1 MILQK
6 KIFENMNL
14 NHIDEDIVNVEYLV
28 KNNEKMVISHYDDIS
43 DKKNKK
49 IKRNLIKNMYLTHE
63 QFFLLKKYI
72 DIRLI
77 KLLDMNNI
85 DIKLYRSKF
94 IQEFKHKLLTGVLNM
109 NNLSSILF
117 DLKNKNIKYIDILTN
132 NIEDNTF
139 EKENCVNDDD
149 SENTN
154 Y

>member
-14 NHIDEDIVNVEYLV
+14 NHIDEDIINVEYLV

-117 DLKNKNIKYIDILTN
+117 DLKK
-132 NIEDNTF
+132 
-139 EKENCVNDDD
+139 
-149 SENTN
+149 
-154 Y
+154 

>member
-1 MILQK
+1 
-6 KIFENMNL
+6 
-14 NHIDEDIVNVEYLV
+14 
-28 KNNEKMVISHYDDIS
+28 
-43 DKKNKK
+43 
-49 IKRNLIKNMYLTHE
+49 MYLTHE